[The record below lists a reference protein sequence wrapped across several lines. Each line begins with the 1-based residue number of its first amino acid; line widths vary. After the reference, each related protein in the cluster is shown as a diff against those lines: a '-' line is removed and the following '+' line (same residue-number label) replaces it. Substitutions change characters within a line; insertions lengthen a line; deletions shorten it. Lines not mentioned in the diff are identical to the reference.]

1 VIGVYVEDTSYR
13 KAFEAHPD
21 FVTVDD
27 LAKAEAVTV
36 TVPTAERAE
45 TIRTM
50 IRAGKHVL
58 ADEPLTTTLAECE
71 EIARLADEHDVL
83 VIPAHH
89 HRLSPAL
96 RSTITAV
103 RAGRVGL
110 PWNVQCDFLAANGEP
125 ANPPIDAVH
134 ALLGLEV
141 KRVHAVRGHDLT
153 TLLLD
158 HDHDVTSTILYGQTT
173 ALETVHRYRISGTHG
188 MLTVDATKPALR
200 LRTPQRTTGVW
211 TGPNTVDALLDVL
224 AAGIRTGI
232 ADLGVNDAVRTRRV
246 LDAAERSLATGRPAT
261 VDGHL

>member
-1 VIGVYVEDTSYR
+1 VIGVYVEDALYR

-27 LAKAEAVTV
+27 LTKAEAVRV
-36 TVPTAERAE
+36 AAPTAERAE
-45 TIRTM
+45 AIRTM

-58 ADEPLTTTLAECE
+58 ADEPLTETLAECE
-71 EIARLADEHDVL
+71 ELARLADEHDVL

-96 RSTITAV
+96 RSAITAV
-103 RAGRVGL
+103 RGGRIGL
-110 PWNVQCDFLAANGEP
+110 PWNVQCDFLVATGEP

-141 KRVHAVRGHDLT
+141 RRVHAVRRHDLV

-158 HDHDVTSTILYGQTT
+158 HDHDVTSTILCGRIMT
-173 ALETVHRYRISGTHG
+173 LEAVHRYRISGTHG
-188 MLTVDATKPALR
+188 MLAVDAARPALR
-200 LRTPQRTTGVW
+200 LRTPQRSTGVW
-211 TGPNTVDALLDVL
+211 TGPNTLDALLDVL
-224 AAGIRTGI
+224 AAGVRTGS
-232 ADLGVNDAVRTRRV
+232 AELGVADAVRARRV

-261 VDGHL
+261 VEGRD